1 MAQGQD
7 HGQDQWQDQV
17 QDQVQDDDQ
26 EALRLMKAFYDV
38 RDRESRR
45 IIVAIVEA
53 AARGASVK
61 VEEPSEL
68 GMAILGCGSVSKGA
82 PH

>member
-7 HGQDQWQDQV
+7 YGRDYG

-26 EALRLMKAFYDV
+26 EALRLMRAFCNV
-38 RDRESRR
+38 RDREARR
-45 IIVAIVEA
+45 IIVAVVEA
-53 AARGASVK
+53 AARGASIK

-82 PH
+82 LN

>member
-7 HGQDQWQDQV
+7 QER
-17 QDQVQDDDQ
+17 DQVQDDDH
-26 EALRLMKAFYDV
+26 EALRLMRAFYNV
-38 RDRESRR
+38 RDREARR

-61 VEEPSEL
+61 IEEPAEL
-68 GMAILGCGSVSKGA
+68 GMAILGWSSAGENTS
-82 PH
+82 H

>member
-1 MAQGQD
+1 M
-7 HGQDQWQDQV
+7 V
-17 QDQVQDDDQ
+17 QKQEEQHDDR
-26 EALRLMKAFYDV
+26 EALRLMKAFYDIG
-38 RDRESRR
+38 DPEARR

-61 VEEPSEL
+61 IEEPSAL
-68 GMAILGCGSVSKGA
+68 GMAILGFGGASKGT